1 MITIK
6 IAKNIVLKIIFNFK
20 EQQSSHH
27 SYDTNRE
34 TILLES
40 LSECFF
46 PVLPQAQEF
55 KAADECVLGINRQYC
70 PLVWTLI

>member
-1 MITIK
+1 MITIM

-27 SYDTNRE
+27 SYDTDRE
-34 TILLES
+34 TFFSES
-40 LSECFF
+40 VFF

>member
-6 IAKNIVLKIIFNFK
+6 IAIKNIVQKIIFSIK

-27 SYDTNRE
+27 TTEKRYCWNHFQND
-34 TILLES
+34 
-40 LSECFF
+40 FF

-55 KAADECVLGINRQYC
+55 NNNSNIFIDFHYYTTISAIQHS
-70 PLVWTLI
+70 T